1 MNAAHILFTK
11 SSYERDCTLVSS
23 RYFQ

>member
-11 SSYERDCTLVSS
+11 SSYQRDSTLVSS